1 MSKEGYLWTSECV
14 GAGHPDKVA
23 DQISDAVLDAY
34 LAEDRNSKVAC
45 ETMIAPGLIVV
56 AGEVNSRLRHLDVER
71 LAKDVVS
78 DIGYNSRNGFDVD
91 SCKVINAI
99 GSQSNQINNA
109 VENDG
114 SDSGAGDQGMMFGYA
129 TNETDSLMPTSIE
142 LSRQITNFFDLARTK
157 EGVTMLEPDFKTQVT
172 LRCSN
177 EGSPISVD
185 AVVIS
190 SQHKAGYQ
198 LIEVR
203 EMLRSLLRNCVAGM
217 PNKLSSLFTDS
228 TRYLLNPSGLWTL
241 GGPAADT
248 GLTGRKIVVDN
259 YGSDCQIGGGA
270 FSGKD
275 PSKVDRSA
283 AYAARYIAKNIVA
296 SGVSDKVKIQLS
308 YAIGVS
314 EAVSFRVDTMGT
326 SNVEYTDHQIESMI
340 SEVFKT
346 TPANII
352 DKLQLRNP
360 VYRNTAASGHFGV
373 SPYRHDNISY
383 YTWEELSEVEEL
395 KKMFFK

>member
-1 MSKEGYLWTSECV
+1 MSNESYLWTSECV

-23 DQISDAVLDAY
+23 DQISDAVLDSY
-34 LAEDRNSKVAC
+34 LSEDKNSKVAC

-56 AGEVNSRLRHLDVER
+56 AGEVNSKLRHLDVNG
-71 LAKDVVS
+71 LAKQVVS
-78 DIGYNSRNGFDVD
+78 DIGYNSRNGFDID

-109 VENDG
+109 VETEG
-114 SDSGAGDQGMMFGYA
+114 VDSGAGDQGMMFGYA
-129 TNETDSLMPTSIE
+129 TNETDSFMPTSIE
-142 LSRQITNFFDLARTK
+142 ISRKITNFFDLARTQ

-172 LRCSN
+172 LRCSDD
-177 EGSPISVD
+177 GSPIAVD

-203 EMLRSLLRNCVAGM
+203 EMLRSLVRNCVSGM
-217 PNKLSSLFTDS
+217 PKKLSSLFTND

-283 AYAARYIAKNIVA
+283 AYAARYVAKNIVA
-296 SGVSDKVKIQLS
+296 SGISDKVKIQLS

-326 SNVEYTDHQIESMI
+326 SNVKYADHEIESMV

-346 TPANII
+346 TPSNII
-352 DKLQLRNP
+352 EKLQLRNP
-360 VYRNTAASGHFGV
+360 IYRSTASNGHFGI

-383 YTWEELSEVEEL
+383 YTWEELSEVDGL
-395 KKMFFK
+395 KLMFF